1 MTTLC
6 IPHSLQTSDYAVN
19 KIMNNTLRKA
29 KRLIT
34 AVVGFTVLFAGV
46 AMIVLP
52 GPAIVVIPAGL
63 AILASEFVW
72 AKRLLKKAREK
83 LRNSNAR

>member
-1 MTTLC
+1 MNTFC
-6 IPHSLQTSDYAVN
+6 ISQSVQTSEYAVN
-19 KIMNNTLRKA
+19 KIMNHTVRKA
-29 KRLIT
+29 RRLIT

-83 LRNSNAR
+83 LRNSNSR